1 MFEKT
6 AKGIALSFIG
16 LFALGIP
23 CATAMEISVTPPR
36 MELDINSKNTRSN
49 SIKISNLS
57 DKPVEM
63 KAYVRNWTM
72 DEKNQLEDSPSNE
85 QSLDQWIVFTPSR
98 FTIPPRSTQTV
109 RFGIRPKVK
118 PALGEH
124 RAVIYLEEIAA
135 DNLNSQ
141 TINTLGRVGV
151 VVYGYTG
158 EVKRVGMVNSVT
170 VDTKPNVIKAVFD
183 VANQGNAHIRM
194 TGQYAIW
201 RAANYPGAKA
211 TQPIAGAGNPNTKL
225 PANIVQAG
233 VLELP
238 PILPNNRRQLLQP
251 LSRQL
256 PPGNYVLDING
267 NLSGMA
273 VDTGIPFTVP
283 SVANA
288 SKPALKPVN
297 SSAK

>member
-1 MFEKT
+1 MFQKT
-6 AKGIALSFIG
+6 SKHIALSLIS
-16 LFALGIP
+16 LFAWGIP
-23 CATAMEISVTPPR
+23 SANAIDVGVSPSR
-36 MELDINSKNTRSN
+36 MELNIKGKQARSN
-49 SIKISNLS
+49 SIQITNLS
-57 DKPVEM
+57 NKPTEI

-72 DEKNQLEDSPSNE
+72 DEKNELEDAPSNE

-109 RFGIRPKVK
+109 RFAIRPKVK
-118 PALGEH
+118 PAPGEY
-124 RAVIYLEEIAA
+124 RAVIYLEEVVP
-135 DNLNSQ
+135 DNSDSQ
-141 TINTLGRVGV
+141 VISTLGRVGV

-158 EVKRVGMVNSVT
+158 EVKRIGTVNSVS
-170 VDTKPNVIKAVFD
+170 VDTKSNVVKALFD
-183 VANQGNAHIRM
+183 VSNKGNAHIRM
-194 TGQYAIW
+194 NGQYAIW

-211 TQPIAGAGNPNTKL
+211 TQPISGVGNPKTKL

-238 PILPNNRRQLLQP
+238 PILPNNRRQLLLP
-251 LSRQL
+251 LTRQL

-283 SVANA
+283 AATGNA
-288 SKPALKPVN
+288 QPTTKPVT
-297 SSAK
+297 SSKK